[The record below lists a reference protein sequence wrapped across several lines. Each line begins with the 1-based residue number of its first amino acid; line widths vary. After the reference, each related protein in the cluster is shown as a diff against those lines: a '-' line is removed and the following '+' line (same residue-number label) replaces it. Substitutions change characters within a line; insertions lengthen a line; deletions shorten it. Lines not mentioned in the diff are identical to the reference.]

1 MPWQTESIRSN
12 LFQNFQFYLI
22 FSYLKLPV
30 PWVFLNIICRISM
43 YKDLLNREINKYMY
57 IIFQQPILIFNC
69 KVQSSEKCVAI
80 FI

>member
-1 MPWQTESIRSN
+1 MPWQTKSIRSN

-22 FSYLKLPV
+22 FSYLKLSV

-57 IIFQQPILIFNC
+57 III
-69 KVQSSEKCVAI
+69 
-80 FI
+80 